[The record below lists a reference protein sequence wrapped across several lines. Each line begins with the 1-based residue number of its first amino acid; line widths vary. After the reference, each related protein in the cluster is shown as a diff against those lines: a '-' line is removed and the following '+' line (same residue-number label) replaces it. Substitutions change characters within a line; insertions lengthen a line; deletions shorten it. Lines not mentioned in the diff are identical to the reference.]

1 MTTLFR
7 TSKLS
12 HKRITGFTLVELMI
26 VVAIVGILAAIAYP
40 SYIDSVRKGKRAEG
54 RAAVTALLQQ
64 QERYFTQNNTY
75 VKFDVGAAPAALA
88 LKDYSATDGGRAA
101 SNYLLAAEVCAAIG
115 RVVPPIRDCVNIVAT
130 PQASVFTDPVI
141 GFLSI
146 DTQGRRDCGNTDKS
160 RCWK

>member
-1 MTTLFR
+1 MKTLPD

-12 HKRITGFTLVELMI
+12 HKSVTGFTLVELMI

-54 RAAVTALLQQ
+54 RAAVTSLLQQ

-75 VKFDVGAAPAALA
+75 VAFAMGAAPATLA
-88 LKDYSATDGGRAA
+88 LKDYSGDSGRTTA
-101 SNYLLAAEVCAAIG
+101 NYLMTAQVCAAIG
-115 RVVPPIRDCVNIVAT
+115 GVVPPIRDCVDIVAT
-130 PQASVFTDPVI
+130 PQASVFTDPVN

>member
-12 HKRITGFTLVELMI
+12 HKRISGFTLVELMI

-40 SYIDSVRKGKRAEG
+40 SYIESVRKGKRAEG
-54 RAAVTALLQQ
+54 RAALTSLLQQ

-75 VKFDVGAAPAALA
+75 AAFAMGAAPTTLA
-88 LKDYSATDGGRAA
+88 LKDYSGDSGRASA
-101 SNYLLAAEVCAAIG
+101 NYLLTARVCEAIG
-115 RVVPPIRDCVNIVAT
+115 GVAPPIRDCVDIVAT
-130 PQASVFTDPVI
+130 PQAGVFSDPVI

-146 DTQGRRDCGNTDKS
+146 DTQGRRDCGNADKL

>member
-12 HKRITGFTLVELMI
+12 HKRIAGFTLVELMI
-26 VVAIVGILAAIAYP
+26 VVAIIGILAAIAYP
-40 SYIDSVRKGKRAEG
+40 SYIESVRKGKRAEG
-54 RAAVTALLQQ
+54 RAAVTSLLQQ

-75 VKFDVGAAPAALA
+75 AAFDMGAAPTTLA
-88 LKDYSATDGGRAA
+88 LKDYSGDSGRAA
-101 SNYLLAAEVCAAIG
+101 ANYLLTAQVCAAIG
-115 RVVPPIRDCVNIVAT
+115 GVVPPIRDCINIVAT
-130 PQASVFTDPVI
+130 PQAGVFSDPVI

-146 DTQGRRDCGNTDKS
+146 DTQGRRDCANADKL